1 MSALK
6 YLQQSANKPAN
17 DDADASAYDEKGD
30 STNGETPSKQPP
42 SFLSG
47 FRRSRASDDR
57 AKAKISIAATAS
69 VAANARRFVSN
80 FRARK
85 EGEASPNGDDTEDD
99 DGPRPRK
106 FNPSGATGAKGFVGA
121 VASHLQENEK
131 RKRQLRQHRAHQ
143 MAVKGIYNKKAATT
157 PTTAPPGAPRFFH
170 TLPTALPQTY
180 FADLLAKCEEAQL
193 PMTIPDPNA
202 ASPTRHDGTDD
213 VAAIREQ
220 QAANAANART
230 ANSYWECD
238 EVSRDMLQA
247 LTFLRAKH
255 LDGKASF
262 LANERVQSLKD
273 VPLREMAQGD
283 FLWRTWRSAVDDFI
297 TMHATTAL
305 NARYMLGSGK
315 SRFVVI
321 GNSSVLDALEG
332 VLIHVWR
339 SNTAAKEFISGWR
352 RVWRAVFESR
362 LEGVTCPF
370 SASYRIQG
378 SYVSV
383 TALCPLETDFKRYN
397 VGLSAKDIWGSH
409 GAACPGVK
417 VDLADIA
424 PDAPAPETIN
434 SVAVK
439 TAMKRFCH
447 ATCID
452 TPPPLMLGRDGRYYI
467 MDMRHVMQPTFGDP
481 AIKQR
486 PRLDL
491 LLQMRDLR
499 GLLDSSGVVMP
510 LPAAVDRYAEESTGV
525 RQQMTKALLESPLN
539 FVKRVAAR
547 RCAIDILRTLAEM
560 DLDIPMSTE
569 LVLDKN
575 LVSQLC
581 HRFGLNLCFLPLLME
596 AAVHADIPHELVPEH
611 QRNRLATCLAEA
623 CQVEMLSRTLKEL
636 AVLDMN
642 HGVTVST
649 PINDIGRRIHVPN
662 RIASLAVGKD
672 AMFFQDQVMP
682 RLRKKFYGAADDL
695 FIDPALSSAGRLL
708 RNLIFHLGC
717 ELCGEQKR
725 FTHFCPIAQTYAMV
739 MRPPKTAE
747 MYLAKQFT
755 ELDNEVPMMW
765 KRWALTPTTSPVRH
779 SVFVHS
785 SFLTLLCRASE
796 KYTFVRDSADDC
808 LPDFDDDLY
817 LQAEVQAVAAEAALI
832 TAREDTPLR
841 AYVAMLR
848 KLQRNG
854 HDDSPI
860 FAVKF
865 LNAALL
871 ATRTNLA
878 VTAANVLLRIEGA
891 TVASHSATFAFSVSA
906 AEAML
911 VNEKSKDVLNEYLA
925 LAREQ
930 ARQAKINGAK
940 ERVRTMLHTTGVL
953 VAANEDSAAHGSADS
968 VDFAREA
975 LRVEMENLGPRNRC
989 TCVGTYHLMVLAL
1002 RERLST
1008 GVPAVERHLKL
1019 SLRVLDMLLKEQ
1031 DHTKIPAMT
1040 HSDRSLDLIE
1050 RVIGVLRDTGDKSSA
1065 GLLRQ
1070 QRESIIKGEVVER
1083 IVDEIDLT
1091 NVANGVGDEAALC
1104 ADQSNVLASSARSR
1118 TALSVEDVE
1127 HESDEQ
1133 LSQSLHSPRAGDDG
1147 LVTNSS
1153 MHSPPAGSGGVGSP
1167 EGASSPAA
1175 SPTGLRKARFG
1186 SPRHGPANDSFRNAS
1201 FHSQPAD
1208 LGDAAQAS
1216 LRLSMVNVKMD
1227 MEDM

>member
-17 DDADASAYDEKGD
+17 DDDAATHDDQKD
-30 STNGETPSKQPP
+30 SETPSKPPP
-42 SFLSG
+42 SFVSG
-47 FRRSRASDDR
+47 FRRSKASDDR
-57 AKAKISIAATAS
+57 TKAKISIAATAS
-69 VAANARRFVSN
+69 VAANARKFVSN
-80 FRARK
+80 FRAKK
-85 EGEASPNGDDTEDD
+85 EGTPSKDLEDVEEDD
-99 DGPRPRK
+99 VPRPRA
-106 FNPSGATGAKGFVGA
+106 FNPTGATGAKGFVGA

-193 PMTIPDPNA
+193 PVTIPDSSA

-213 VAAIREQ
+213 VKELRNQ
-220 QAANAANART
+220 QAANAASVASL
-230 ANSYWECD
+230 NSYWECD

-247 LTFLRAKH
+247 LTFLKAKH

-262 LANERVQSLKD
+262 IANERVQSLKD

-352 RVWRAVFESR
+352 RIWRAVFESR

-370 SASYRIQG
+370 SASYRVQG

-383 TALCPLETDFKRYN
+383 TALCPLETDFKRYKVN
-397 VGLSAKDIWGSH
+397 LSPKDIWGSH
-409 GAACPGVK
+409 GAACAGAK

-424 PDAPAPETIN
+424 PDAVAPETID
-434 SVAVK
+434 SLPVK

-447 ATCID
+447 ATCTD
-452 TPPPLMLGRDGRYYI
+452 APPPLMLGRDGRYYI
-467 MDMRHVMQPTFGDP
+467 MDMRFVMQPTFGDTT
-481 AIKQR
+481 IKQR

-510 LPAAVDRYAEESTGV
+510 FPTTVDRYAEEETGI
-525 RQQMTKALLESPLN
+525 RSQMTKSLLDSPLN

-547 RCAIDILRTLAEM
+547 RCAIDIMRTLAEM

-569 LVLDKN
+569 LILDKN

-581 HRFGLNLCFLPLLME
+581 HRFGLNLCFMPLLMD
-596 AAVHADIPHELVPEH
+596 AAVNADIPHEIVPEH

-682 RLRKKFYGAADDL
+682 RLRRKFYGAADDL

-755 ELDNEVPMMW
+755 ELDNEVPLMW
-765 KRWALTPTTSPVRH
+765 KRWAMTPNTSPVRH

-808 LPDFDDDLY
+808 MPDFDDDLY

-832 TAREDTPLR
+832 TAREDGPLR

-878 VTAANVLLRIEGA
+878 VTAANTLLRIDGA
-891 TVASHSATFAFSVSA
+891 TPVTHSATFAFAVSA
-906 AEAML
+906 AEAMM
-911 VNEKSKDVLNEYLA
+911 VGEKSKDVLSDYLS

-930 ARQAKINGAK
+930 ARQAKVNGPK

-953 VAANEDSAAHGSADS
+953 IASNEESSAYGSPDS

-989 TCVGTYHLMVLAL
+989 TCVGTYHVMVLAL
-1002 RERLST
+1002 RERSGT
-1008 GVPAVERHLKL
+1008 GVPAVERYLKHT
-1019 SLRVLDMLLKEQ
+1019 LRVLDMLLKEP

-1040 HSDRSLDLIE
+1040 HSDRSLDLIT
-1050 RVIGVLRDTGDKSSA
+1050 RVIAVLRDSGDKTTA

-1070 QRESIIKGEVVER
+1070 QKESIIKGEVVEN
-1083 IVDEIDLT
+1083 IVDELDLT
-1091 NVANGVGDEAALC
+1091 NVANGVGDEAIT

-1118 TALSVEDVE
+1118 TALSVEDVDN
-1127 HESDEQ
+1127 ESDEQ
-1133 LSQSLHSPRAGDDG
+1133 LSQSLHSPND
-1147 LVTNSS
+1147 
-1153 MHSPPAGSGGVGSP
+1153 GGVETTNDSMFSPQGSP
-1167 EGASSPAA
+1167 EAGPA
-1175 SPTGLRKARFG
+1175 SPMGSFAGSPVVGPRKLRFG
-1186 SPRHGPANDSFRNAS
+1186 SQARLNQNES
-1201 FHSQPAD
+1201 FHNAPAD
-1208 LGDAAQAS
+1208 LADPANAS
-1216 LRLSMVNVKMD
+1216 LRLSMVNVQMD
-1227 MEDM
+1227 LQDM